1 MKKLYIILI
10 LTFALVLSIQAQN
23 EYRIED
29 NLHTQQVSYM
39 SFEQLKGQG
48 LVWNM
53 NDCKVLNADYSV
65 KFVANRDSFFHAP
78 LSRLEAGTNYR
89 YDIHDNTMFL
99 KGFKNKT
106 TRIKYDIPI
115 ATMRLPLVYNDE
127 LQGVYSGKG
136 EDFMEHCVR
145 IFGNYHTKVCGKGT
159 LVTLDGDTLPNTLL
173 LHSLRTISSTFPS
186 LQEQL
191 SRYGT
196 LDSIPSLSPDSMSE
210 IVKNDSDKLI
220 MDTYSWFAPGY
231 RYAVLETVKIYQAL
245 PPNAPILQTAFY
257 NAIDDQANLL
267 DDEENAAIR
276 KAILKNDSPYLYASE
291 RMGQAGTSIIYLNDN
306 IRARI
311 SRNGSGMRLSIDY
324 KAESND
330 KFSVSLYNL
339 SGMQLFA
346 KDMGNKKKG
355 FYNDNFV
362 INSISKGVYVLTV
375 FVNGTP
381 YSKEISL

>member
-173 LHSLRTISSTFPS
+173 LHSQRTISSTFSS

-196 LDSIPSLSPDSMSE
+196 LDSIPSLSPDSMPE
-210 IVKNDSDKLI
+210 TVKNDSDKLI

-231 RYAVLETVKIYQAL
+231 RYAILETVKIYQAL

-257 NAIDDQANLL
+257 NAKDDQANLP
-267 DDEENAAIR
+267 DDEENATIR

-291 RMGQAGTSIIYLNDN
+291 RMGQAGTSIICLNDK
-306 IRARI
+306 IRASI
-311 SRNGSGMRLSIDY
+311 SRNASGMRLSIDY

-339 SGMQLFA
+339 SGMQLFG

>member
-65 KFVANRDSFFHAP
+65 KFVANRDPFFHAP

-115 ATMRLPLVYNDE
+115 ATMRLPLAYSDE

-136 EDFMEHCVR
+136 EDIMEHCVR
-145 IFGNYHTKVCGKGT
+145 IFGNYHTKICGKGT

-173 LHSLRTISSTFPS
+173 LHSLRTISSTFSS

>member
-173 LHSLRTISSTFPS
+173 LHSQRTISSTFSS

-191 SRYGT
+191 SQYGT
-196 LDSIPSLSPDSMSE
+196 LDSIPSLSPDSIPE

-257 NAIDDQANLL
+257 NAIDDQANLF

-276 KAILKNDSPYLYASE
+276 RAILKNDSPYLYTSE
-291 RMGQAGTSIIYLNDN
+291 RMGQAGTSIICLNDK
-306 IRARI
+306 IRASI
-311 SRNGSGMRLSIDY
+311 SRNASGMRLSIDY

-339 SGMQLFA
+339 SGMQLFG

-355 FYNDNFV
+355 FYNDYFV

>member
-136 EDFMEHCVR
+136 EDIMEHCVR
-145 IFGNYHTKVCGKGT
+145 IFGNYHIKICGKGT
-159 LVTLDGDTLPNTLL
+159 LVTLDGDTLSNTLL
-173 LHSLRTISSTFPS
+173 LHSLRTISSTFSS

>member
-1 MKKLYIILI
+1 MKYIIMFLA
-10 LTFALVLSIQAQN
+10 FVYALSLHAQN
-23 EYRIED
+23 EYRIKD

-65 KFVANRDSFFHAP
+65 KFVANRDPFFHAP

-115 ATMRLPLVYNDE
+115 ATMRLPLAYSDE

-136 EDFMEHCVR
+136 EDIMEHCVR
-145 IFGNYHTKVCGKGT
+145 IFGNYHTKICGKGT

-173 LHSLRTISSTFPS
+173 LHSLRTISSTFSS

-267 DDEENAAIR
+267 DDEENTAIR

-291 RMGQAGTSIIYLNDN
+291 RIGQAGTSIIYLNDN

-346 KDMGNKKKG
+346 KDMRNKKKE

>member
-173 LHSLRTISSTFPS
+173 LHSQRTISSTFSS

-196 LDSIPSLSPDSMSE
+196 LDSIPSLSPDSMPE
-210 IVKNDSDKLI
+210 TVKNDSDKLI

-231 RYAVLETVKIYQAL
+231 RYAILETVKIYQAL

-257 NAIDDQANLL
+257 NAIDDQANLP

-276 KAILKNDSPYLYASE
+276 RAILKNDSPHLYASE

-306 IRARI
+306 IRASI

-324 KAESND
+324 KVESND

-339 SGMQLFA
+339 SGMQLFG

>member
-1 MKKLYIILI
+1 MKYIIMFLA
-10 LTFALVLSIQAQN
+10 FVYALSLHAQN
-23 EYRIED
+23 EYRIKD

-65 KFVANRDSFFHAP
+65 KFVANRDPFFHAP

-115 ATMRLPLVYNDE
+115 ATMRLPLAYSDE

-136 EDFMEHCVR
+136 EDIMEHCVR
-145 IFGNYHTKVCGKGT
+145 IFGNYHTKICGKGT

-173 LHSLRTISSTFPS
+173 LHSLRTISSTFSS

-267 DDEENAAIR
+267 DDEENTAIR

-291 RMGQAGTSIIYLNDN
+291 RIGQAGTSIIYLNDN

-346 KDMGNKKKG
+346 KDMRNKKKG

>member
-39 SFEQLKGQG
+39 SFEQLKGQE

-159 LVTLDGDTLPNTLL
+159 LVTLDGDSLQNTLL
-173 LHSLRTISSTFPS
+173 VHSQRTISSTFSS
-186 LQEQL
+186 LQKQL
-191 SRYGT
+191 SQYGT
-196 LDSIPSLSPDSMSE
+196 LDSIPSLSPDSIPE

-257 NAIDDQANLL
+257 NAIDDQANLF

-276 KAILKNDSPYLYASE
+276 RAILKNDSPYLCASE
-291 RMGQAGTSIIYLNDN
+291 RMGQAGTSIICLNDK
-306 IRARI
+306 IRASI
-311 SRNGSGMRLSIDY
+311 SRNASGMRLSIDY

-339 SGMQLFA
+339 SGMQLFG

-355 FYNDNFV
+355 FYNDYFV

>member
-39 SFEQLKGQG
+39 SFEQLKEQG

-173 LHSLRTISSTFPS
+173 LHSQRTISSTFSS

-196 LDSIPSLSPDSMSE
+196 LDSIPSLSPDSMPE
-210 IVKNDSDKLI
+210 TVKNDSDKLI

-231 RYAVLETVKIYQAL
+231 RYAILETVKIYQAL

-291 RMGQAGTSIIYLNDN
+291 RMGQAGTSIICLNDK
-306 IRARI
+306 IRASI
-311 SRNGSGMRLSIDY
+311 SRNASGMRLSIDY

-339 SGMQLFA
+339 SGMQLFG

>member
-1 MKKLYIILI
+1 MKYIIMFLA
-10 LTFALVLSIQAQN
+10 FVYALSLHAQN
-23 EYRIED
+23 EYRIKD

-65 KFVANRDSFFHAP
+65 KFVANRDPFFHAP

-115 ATMRLPLVYNDE
+115 ATMRLPLAYSDE

-136 EDFMEHCVR
+136 EDIMEHCVR
-145 IFGNYHTKVCGKGT
+145 IFGNYHTKICGKGT

-173 LHSLRTISSTFPS
+173 LHSLRTISSTFSS

-191 SRYGT
+191 SRYDT

-267 DDEENAAIR
+267 DDEENTAIR

-291 RMGQAGTSIIYLNDN
+291 RIGQAGTSIIYLNDN

-346 KDMGNKKKG
+346 KDMRNKKKG

>member
-106 TRIKYDIPI
+106 TRVKYDIPI
-115 ATMRLPLVYNDE
+115 ATMRLPLAYSDE

-136 EDFMEHCVR
+136 EDIMEHCVR

-173 LHSLRTISSTFPS
+173 LHSQRTISSTFSS

-196 LDSIPSLSPDSMSE
+196 LDSIPSLSPDSMPE
-210 IVKNDSDKLI
+210 TVKNDSDKLI

-231 RYAVLETVKIYQAL
+231 RYAILETVKIYQAL

-257 NAIDDQANLL
+257 NAIDDQANLP

-276 KAILKNDSPYLYASE
+276 RAILKNDSPHLYASE

-306 IRARI
+306 IRASI

-324 KAESND
+324 KVESND

-339 SGMQLFA
+339 SGMQLFG

>member
-1 MKKLYIILI
+1 MKYIIMFLA
-10 LTFALVLSIQAQN
+10 FVYALSLHAQN
-23 EYRIED
+23 EYRIKD

-65 KFVANRDSFFHAP
+65 KFVANRDPFFHAP

-89 YDIHDNTMFL
+89 YGIHDNTMFL

-115 ATMRLPLVYNDE
+115 ATMRLPLAYSDE

-136 EDFMEHCVR
+136 EDIMEHCVR
-145 IFGNYHTKVCGKGT
+145 IFGNYHTKICGKGT

-173 LHSLRTISSTFPS
+173 LHSLRTISSTFSS

>member
-173 LHSLRTISSTFPS
+173 LHSLRTISSTFSS

>member
-1 MKKLYIILI
+1 MKYIIMFLA
-10 LTFALVLSIQAQN
+10 FVYALSLHAQN
-23 EYRIED
+23 EYRIKD

-65 KFVANRDSFFHAP
+65 KFVANRDPFFHAP

-115 ATMRLPLVYNDE
+115 ATMRLPLAYSDE

-136 EDFMEHCVR
+136 EDIMEHCVR
-145 IFGNYHTKVCGKGT
+145 IFGNYHTKICGKGT

-173 LHSLRTISSTFPS
+173 LHSLRTISSTFSS

-267 DDEENAAIR
+267 DDEENTAIR

-291 RMGQAGTSIIYLNDN
+291 RIGQAGTSIIYLNDN

-339 SGMQLFA
+339 SGIQLFA
-346 KDMGNKKKG
+346 KDMRNKKKG